1 MRLSSCFGIMIMVS
15 LLLTACKPQQ
25 QLEVTDGNN
34 IRPVRYQQVFSSG
47 GLGDTRSFAGL
58 SQAGMEIKLKFR
70 VPGVVDQVL
79 VRDGENIRPKQV
91 LAMLEASNYQK
102 TLQEIETS
110 LAKAQKF
117 AQEARQHYDAI
128 RQRYDQDMSLQAS
141 LDVARNFSEQ
151 ARNEVRLASKELEIA
166 RANLAN
172 TRLLAPEACQVS
184 EVLIAV
190 NQKVEAD
197 ETAFSIVCGEQ
208 IQVQLA
214 MPGNLLSNINLG
226 QAANISFEAIPERV
240 FSGKIANIATQPIP
254 NTQRFVVMV
263 QLQESDSRLQPNLA
277 AEIELQI
284 NSPNDRPVVLV
295 PAIAV
300 SEDERGRFVYVV
312 ERVDD
317 ANAKDLGVVK
327 RRTVQIGRLTQEG
340 LEVLSGL
347 SSGDRVVTAGFSQ
360 LREGLTV
367 RFPQSAQHY
376 HSENGNLSYTIE
388 LILANTGELV

>member
-1 MRLSSCFGIMIMVS
+1 MRLSSCFGIMIMAS

-277 AEIELQI
+277 AEVELQI